1 MSKLFNKRS
10 NKIGVPPGTLLH
22 IGEQKTQKIKLGLVD
37 YNKERVIEK
46 ENATI
51 QECLGCMKGD
61 DSISWVHVGGVH
73 DPELIATIGKQLGL
87 HPLMME
93 DILNTG
99 QRAKLDDYRDT
110 IYIVTR
116 SLKYNAEKNE
126 VDDEQI
132 SIILGKSFVFS
143 FTESSD
149 NQFKDIKERIK
160 KPLSRFRVSG
170 SDYLMYAIIDTIVDN
185 YFVVLEKVD
194 DYLEKLDESL
204 VDHPGRSVLAKIQKM
219 KREMTLLR
227 KWIWPMREVASQLLR
242 IESPLISQSTR
253 VYFRDVHDHAVYA
266 IETIE
271 GFRDIVGNMI
281 DLYLSNISQR
291 LNEII
296 KVLTIVSTI
305 FVPLTFISSVYGM
318 NFDVMP
324 ELHWKYGYPLLLLL
338 MLLVAGGML
347 AFFKRRHWLD

>member
-1 MSKLFNKRS
+1 MSKLFKKRS

-22 IGEQKTQKIKLGLVD
+22 VGDVPKCQKIKLELVD
-37 YNKERVIEK
+37 YNKDRVIEK

-73 DPELIATIGKQLGL
+73 DPDLVATIGKQLGL

-99 QRAKLDDYRDT
+99 QRAKLDDYREY

-116 SLKYNAEKNE
+116 SLSYNREKDE

-132 SIILGKSFVFS
+132 SIILGKTFVFS
-143 FTESSD
+143 FTECSE

-160 KPLSRFRVSG
+160 KPQSRFRSSG

-185 YFVVLEKVD
+185 YFTVLENVD
-194 DYLEKLDESL
+194 DHLEKLDESL
-204 VDHPGRSVLAKIQKM
+204 VDRPGKNVLGRIQNM

-227 KWIWPMREVASQLLR
+227 KWIWPMREVVSQLMR
-242 IESPLISQSTR
+242 MESPLISQSTR
-253 VYFRDVHDHAVYA
+253 VYFRDVYDHAVYA

-271 GFRDIVGNMI
+271 GFRDIVASMI
-281 DLYLSNISQR
+281 DLYLSNISQK

-324 ELHWKYGYPLLLLL
+324 ELHWRYGYPLLMLL

-347 AFFKRRHWLD
+347 AFFRRRSWI